1 MKRISNEEILTATK
15 KIKILKLCDVLKDIK
30 YSFKKIYCLSFIC
43 LLFILIVND
52 IILITLLRKKP
63 DLISQKIQILY
74 NKSNIEK
81 SNIDLNDEF
90 FMIKTVKEQ
99 INTKNLTF
107 INTISGGYGHVGNA
121 LIMLNNLINI
131 CEKIMC
137 HNIISPGGLQS
148 IIKKPIFYPE
158 YNITIFPNRYRENI
172 SIDIMLTKHDA
183 FWFNYR
189 KKPHL
194 NRLKIIREEVLNNIP
209 KYIANPN
216 DLYINIRSGD
226 IFSTRINHMYSQ
238 PPLCFYQ
245 KIINENNYSDIYILS
260 NGHENPIVDK
270 LLEIYPKIKYIHGKI
285 EYDISVIINAYNF
298 VMPVSTFPET
308 LINLNSN
315 LKNLYIYDLLRSSPQ
330 KVNYTIY
337 KMIPSLKYSEIME
350 KKWKKSKEQL
360 DLMMNENCINN
371 TMEVFHPNPL

>member
-1 MKRISNEEILTATK
+1 MPKTA
-15 KIKILKLCDVLKDIK
+15 
-30 YSFKKIYCLSFIC
+30 
-43 LLFILIVND
+43 
-52 IILITLLRKKP
+52 
-63 DLISQKIQILY
+63 
-74 NKSNIEK
+74 
-81 SNIDLNDEF
+81 
-90 FMIKTVKEQ
+90 
-99 INTKNLTF
+99 
-107 INTISGGYGHVGNA
+107 
-121 LIMLNNLINI
+121 
-131 CEKIMC
+131 
-137 HNIISPGGLQS
+137 
-148 IIKKPIFYPE
+148 
-158 YNITIFPNRYRENI
+158 
-172 SIDIMLTKHDA
+172 
-183 FWFNYR
+183 
-189 KKPHL
+189 
-194 NRLKIIREEVLNNIP
+194 
-209 KYIANPN
+209 
-216 DLYINIRSGD
+216 
-226 IFSTRINHMYSQ
+226 Q

-298 VMPVSTFPET
+298 VMPISTFPKT